1 MYAYILFTAMV
12 LLISFLAGIGI
23 FSLFKINFN
32 KYDMFI
38 IPIGHVEIMAVLY
51 PFYYIFTM
59 FVKDDN
65 NRMWCYIISTIVIL
79 LILAITGLIN
89 IRKFSIT
96 SFFKRRKWEIIIS
109 LIAIIVGIA
118 TFLLSKYD
126 YRLDDINFYGPY
138 IQNRMFEINR
148 FDPIYDCES
157 YFIFYSLLVNLYSL
171 YFVGLQIGFIF
182 NVPGFINIIISV
194 LTLMGLNSLFKD
206 HLKNKNISLIIT
218 VTNLIIFYLDYWNTS
233 FMHMSTVSRIMPLTL
248 LLVFLVAYTN
258 NSYHNRIFIAT
269 LVGSFISINS
279 SAFFLSMII
288 IYSYLIYAL
297 INKTKGYIK
306 DALAFTIYPLSFA
319 IVYIN
324 NYGTR
329 IWMYLVLLYLL
340 FVVLALTNIDEYIEG
355 FLNKF
360 HFGTIIL
367 LLVPTVIITAIYLF
381 NIPSMDKLL
390 TLTNRNFFDNIN
402 GIDMVPDLFNIKK
415 NYFAFNIIFWIFLI
429 IYIIKNKGFKKFT
442 SALILATIITFYNPL
457 VYRFVVSFL
466 TGVAYWRIA
475 FIIYNPVT
483 VGLILCSIFNMINNN
498 TIILL
503 SVILIAAKAMSF
515 NSLYINFDYEDYNF
529 PYHITQSEL
538 NVITYLD
545 NIYMNDISDEN
556 IDAEKEK
563 NEFINDGKLK
573 VASHIYGLQL
583 FTKSP
588 SENALEDRF
597 SYAIINS
604 DEFEQVFARRIPGYD
619 LPEVNY
625 EKACS
630 LAYSRK
636 LDYVVID
643 AQYNWELQT
652 GLWPCSYQAGE
663 DFGTYRILKMDYQY
677 WNYNISQGYTNLF
690 DLNQQ

>member
-1 MYAYILFTAMV
+1 M
-12 LLISFLAGIGI
+12 
-23 FSLFKINFN
+23 
-32 KYDMFI
+32 
-38 IPIGHVEIMAVLY
+38 E
-51 PFYYIFTM
+51 
-59 FVKDDN
+59 
-65 NRMWCYIISTIVIL
+65 
-79 LILAITGLIN
+79 
-89 IRKFSIT
+89 
-96 SFFKRRKWEIIIS
+96 
-109 LIAIIVGIA
+109 
-118 TFLLSKYD
+118 
-126 YRLDDINFYGPY
+126 
-138 IQNRMFEINR
+138 
-148 FDPIYDCES
+148 
-157 YFIFYSLLVNLYSL
+157 
-171 YFVGLQIGFIF
+171 
-182 NVPGFINIIISV
+182 
-194 LTLMGLNSLFKD
+194 
-206 HLKNKNISLIIT
+206 
-218 VTNLIIFYLDYWNTS
+218 
-233 FMHMSTVSRIMPLTL
+233 
-248 LLVFLVAYTN
+248 
-258 NSYHNRIFIAT
+258 
-269 LVGSFISINS
+269 
-279 SAFFLSMII
+279 
-288 IYSYLIYAL
+288 
-297 INKTKGYIK
+297 
-306 DALAFTIYPLSFA
+306 
-319 IVYIN
+319 
-324 NYGTR
+324 
-329 IWMYLVLLYLL
+329 
-340 FVVLALTNIDEYIEG
+340 
-355 FLNKF
+355 
-360 HFGTIIL
+360 
-367 LLVPTVIITAIYLF
+367 
-381 NIPSMDKLL
+381 
-390 TLTNRNFFDNIN
+390 
-402 GIDMVPDLFNIKK
+402 
-415 NYFAFNIIFWIFLI
+415 

-630 LAYSRK
+630 LAYSKK

-652 GLWPCSYQAGE
+652 GLWPCTYQAGE
-663 DFGTYRILKMDYQY
+663 DFGTYRILKMDYHY